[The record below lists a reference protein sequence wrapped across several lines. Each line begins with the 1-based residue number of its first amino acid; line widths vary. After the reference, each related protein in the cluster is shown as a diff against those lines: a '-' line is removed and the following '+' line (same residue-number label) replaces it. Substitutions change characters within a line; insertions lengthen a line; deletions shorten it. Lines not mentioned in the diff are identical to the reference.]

1 MTARLDR
8 LSDSQGNAFAVH
20 SLPRLAAWAVDR
32 YRDDL
37 PDALHARGTW
47 TGPQQY
53 GQEEV
58 VKVDG
63 PEHVE
68 YRAVRGAP
76 GKPRW
81 PSELVGGSHLGA
93 PRLDDAFRR
102 YLEDSPYQ
110 VGYAEYDN
118 MTQRDPHYVRPF
130 AANLAR
136 LRGSHPLLARRVFF
150 LVACCGGDTGFQFG
164 PAAREEQEILY
175 REGLRLLYDGW
186 RSDPPGRVLPRKVA

>member
-1 MTARLDR
+1 MTARIDR
-8 LSDSQGNAFAVH
+8 VSDSQSNAFAVH

-53 GQEEV
+53 R
-58 VKVDG
+58 DG
-63 PEHVE
+63 HPQWPE
-68 YRAVRGAP
+68 A
-76 GKPRW
+76 
-81 PSELVGGSHLGA
+81 LVGGSHLGA

-150 LVACCGGDTGFQFG
+150 LVACCGGDTGIRFG
-164 PAAREEQEILY
+164 PSAPEEQAILY